1 MTNARR
7 KFTREPAQ
15 DRRDAL
21 IAATVALIAERG
33 IDAATVRAIAERA
46 NVTQGL
52 IRHYFE
58 SKEELLNAA
67 YAAHMSALT
76 AQTGAGVRAGDARMR
91 LREFVAAS
99 LNPPVASAE
108 AVTLWAGFITLI
120 RRDARMRATHES
132 SYRAF
137 RDIIEGMIAEVF
149 NDLDRPHTPA
159 ELRRL
164 AIACNAVIDGLWL
177 EGGALPDAF
186 VPGELA
192 QIGQASVGAILNIS
206 LTDPK
211 GPKP

>member
-67 YAAHMSALT
+67 YAAHMSKLT
-76 AQTGAGVRAGDARMR
+76 EQSGAAVGAGDAQTQ
-91 LREFVAAS
+91 LLEFITAS
-99 LNPPVASAE
+99 LTPPVASTE

-120 RRDARMRATHES
+120 RRDPRMQATHES

-137 RDIIEGMIAEVF
+137 RDIIETMIASVF
-149 NDLDRPHTPA
+149 QDLGRTVDA
-159 ELRRL
+159 DELRRL

-186 VPGELA
+186 APGELA
-192 QIGQASVGAILNIS
+192 QIGHTSVGAILNITLS
-206 LTDPK
+206 DPK